1 MLSIQLPTYSR
12 DYVISIQKL
21 SREDALTLS
30 YLATRLGAD
39 MLGTHAARRI
49 GRAGFT
55 VCWST
60 ARLPEFDAPPDLIV
74 TGEAAPLTD
83 GHASVLALGGAARG
97 ACEFAGELAP
107 ELTDAAAP
115 VNVEADGAP
124 DAGIAGA
131 RATAFGAQSTAG
143 QTAAASGVQRSEAGP
158 EAYAVAQPGA
168 PLVPAARLYTLGA
181 GPHGGAEYIA
191 ALCHCPTAYVALGAL
206 CRAMGFVP
214 VQLVQQLLSV
224 TVGRTEPHMLCNCV
238 EGAFRGYRQLS
249 LGRGV
254 RAGVGE

>member
-1 MLSIQLPTYSR
+1 MLSIQLPTDSR
-12 DYVISIQKL
+12 DYVISIQRL

-74 TGEAAPLTD
+74 TGEAAPPAY
-83 GHASVLALGGAARG
+83 GHASVLALGGTARG

-107 ELTDAAAP
+107 EL
-115 VNVEADGAP
+115 
-124 DAGIAGA
+124 
-131 RATAFGAQSTAG
+131 
-143 QTAAASGVQRSEAGP
+143 
-158 EAYAVAQPGA
+158 PGA
-168 PLVPAARLYTLGA
+168 PEQSPGLPVAARLYTLGA
-181 GPHGGAEYIA
+181 GPHGGADYIA

-214 VQLVQQLLSV
+214 VQLVQRLLSA
-224 TVGRTEPHMLCNCV
+224 TVGRTEPHMLCNCL
-238 EGAFRGYRQLS
+238 EGACRGYRQLS
-249 LGRGV
+249 LGRGA
-254 RAGVGE
+254 RAGEGE

>member
-1 MLSIQLPTYSR
+1 MSIQLPTYSR

-60 ARLPEFDAPPDLIV
+60 ARVPEFDAPPDLIV

-83 GHASVLALGGAARG
+83 GHAAVLALGGAARG

-115 VNVEADGAP
+115 SEPRFTARPGADGAQGATPYHAGLAAP
-124 DAGIAGA
+124 DGRSAS
-131 RATAFGAQSTAG
+131 GAQLPEG
-143 QTAAASGVQRSEAGP
+143 DAACA
-158 EAYAVAQPGA
+158 AV
-168 PLVPAARLYTLGA
+168 PLTPAARLYTLGA

-214 VQLVQQLLSV
+214 VQLVQRLLSA

-238 EGAFRGYRQLS
+238 EGACRGYRQLS

-254 RAGVGE
+254 RAGAGE